1 MGELDYISFS
11 RCNIFEILQLWF
23 YLLCFWIWVQ
33 SLARTAGDPSTF
45 LICTNN
51 LKNLP
56 TFGNLSRIIQ
66 TKPTVLPDLFRV
78 IVTYVSCSLGLRS
91 PPTLRHTCW
100 PQNKGNKEI
109 ILDIIE
115 TYLSR
120 GGIGGWSK
128 RLPSSARLSLGGRKD
143 GQFDFSAVT

>member
-1 MGELDYISFS
+1 MRCIRVSIFEATLQKSVYRAAHVLFQWYLEKAASNCSFFSICRGNRLYHFS

-23 YLLCFWIWVQ
+23 YLLCLWFWVQ

-91 PPTLRHTCW
+91 PPTLRHTC
-100 PQNKGNKEI
+100 
-109 ILDIIE
+109 
-115 TYLSR
+115 
-120 GGIGGWSK
+120 
-128 RLPSSARLSLGGRKD
+128 
-143 GQFDFSAVT
+143 